1 MNDKVICMFADDAI
15 KKYATL
21 TETINRKYASE
32 NKCDFRIQKRAVF
45 KDRHPAWERVPL
57 ILSLLKNKKYKYV
70 IYIDADAYFRTKHFR
85 TNAGTHF
92 RTNALQYI
100 IDTYKSYDIIFSG
113 DLSQLINTGFM
124 IIKNTKFSYKFF
136 WELMKNETF
145 KNKYYE
151 RTWDQDCSI
160 QLYNTNFKR
169 AKKKCVIL
177 DYGVLQSYNIQ
188 HNEKSLIVH
197 HEKKTTEERFRLISE
212 ELISDSCCYIKISH
226 V

>member
-32 NKCDFRIQKRAVF
+32 NKCDFRIQKRSVF
-45 KDRHPAWERVPL
+45 KNRHPAWERVPL

-70 IYIDADAYFRTKHFR
+70 IYIDADAYFRT
-85 TNAGTHF
+85 NAD
-92 RTNALQYI
+92 LKYI
-100 IDTYKSYDIIFSG
+100 IDSYKSYDIIFSG

-124 IIKNTKFSYKFF
+124 IIKNTKFSHKFF
-136 WELMKNETF
+136 WELMINETF
-145 KNKYYE
+145 KDKYYE
-151 RTWDQDCSI
+151 RTWEQDCTI

-177 DYGVLQSYNIQ
+177 DYGVLQSYDSK
-188 HNEKSLIVH
+188 HNENSLIVH
-197 HEKKTTEERFRLISE
+197 HEKKTTEERFQLISE
-212 ELISDSCCYIKISH
+212 ELRPDNCGCIKISC